1 MKRPER
7 MEMKGRDRMSKVKND
22 QEFIYCHGI
31 VVQHKPASFFLTFSF
46 LKKCCLVAK
55 SHPILL

>member
-31 VVQHKPASFFLTFSF
+31 VVQHKPASFFDIFF
-46 LKKCCLVAK
+46 LKKMF
-55 SHPILL
+55 SR